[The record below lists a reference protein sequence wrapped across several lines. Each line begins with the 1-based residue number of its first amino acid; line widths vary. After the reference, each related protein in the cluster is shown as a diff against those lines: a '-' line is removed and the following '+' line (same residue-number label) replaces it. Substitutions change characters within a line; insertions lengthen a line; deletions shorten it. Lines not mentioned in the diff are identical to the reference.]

1 MRNLLAKY
9 VTLFFAMM
17 QKVDIY
23 NHFTLA
29 LTALYFTKNNIL
41 FVAMTILPFL
51 LQRVKQV
58 LFGLIVESF
67 APVVK
72 YF

>member
-9 VTLFFAMM
+9 VTFFFATI

-23 NHFTLA
+23 KHFTLA
-29 LTALYFTKNNIL
+29 LDALYFTKNNIL

-58 LFGLIVESF
+58 LFGLIAESF